1 MLLGRVTYEGFA
13 AAWPSMKDEV
23 GFAEKMN
30 GMAKH
35 VVSSTLAE
43 ATWNNSTLITGDLR
57 EAVEA
62 LKSQD
67 GGDVLV
73 AGSATLVRWLLAE
86 RLIDELRL
94 MVHPIVLG
102 CGKRIFGEQD
112 ESVTFELVQ
121 AQPLASGTVILT
133 YRP

>member
-1 MLLGRVTYEGFA
+1 MRT
-13 AAWPSMKDEV
+13 PP
-23 GFAEKMN
+23 
-30 GMAKH
+30 
-35 VVSSTLAE
+35 
-43 ATWNNSTLITGDLR
+43 
-57 EAVEA
+57 
-62 LKSQD
+62 SQD

-86 RLIDELRL
+86 GLIDELRL

-102 CGKRIFGEQD
+102 CGKRIFGELD

-121 AQPLASGTVILT
+121 AQPLASGSVILT